1 VESRRVRRLRL
12 PAILAGALA
21 ACTLEYAPPESR
33 QGWASRDADTTVVL
47 EELRGYYRD
56 LSARDWTA
64 YADRF
69 WPGATITT
77 IWQPGPG
84 DSARVWVT
92 SVPDFVAAAQAGPD
106 NRAIFEETM
115 RDARIRV
122 RGALAQAWVHYQ
134 ARFGDP
140 GMVEEWEGVD
150 AITLMRHGGRW
161 RIVAL
166 AFGATDGGP

>member
-1 VESRRVRRLRL
+1 VESRRVRYRFPIVLVV
-12 PAILAGALA
+12 ALA

-33 QGWASRDADTTVVL
+33 QARSSPEADTTAVL

-64 YADRF
+64 FADRF

-77 IWQPGPG
+77 VWHPGG
-84 DSARVWVT
+84 EDSARVWVT
-92 SVPDFVAAAQAGPD
+92 TVPDFVAAAPEGPD
-106 NRAIFEETM
+106 SRAIFEETM
-115 RDARIRV
+115 RDARILV
-122 RGALAQAWVHYQ
+122 RGDLAQAWVQYH

-140 GMVEEWEGVD
+140 GAITEWQGVD
-150 AITLMRHGGRW
+150 AVTLMRHAGRW

-166 AFGATDGGP
+166 AFGATDGGS